1 MPPIKTISNH
11 VIICALPSVIRPIM
25 WDLLMSFV
33 VSLFSKFSLL
43 LMMLRTRSS
52 VLWRSS
58 FVMRTL
64 WKRRDVRF
72 NNENA
77 NIKKQ
82 LEQNENC
89 IELLRS
95 ENNSLRDENATYKN
109 DIKSCEDKV
118 EDLEQYGRR
127 TSLRFHN
134 VLMTNDDL
142 QSTDD
147 LVLNIINN
155 KLNLENKLTWN
166 SSIGRLCFN
175 RFFCFIVIWR
185 SRNYLPF

>member
-1 MPPIKTISNH
+1 MIREQDHKLIK
-11 VIICALPSVIRPIM
+11 
-25 WDLLMSFV
+25 
-33 VSLFSKFSLL
+33 LFDKCHQL
-43 LMMLRTRSS
+43 
-52 VLWRSS
+52 
-58 FVMRTL
+58 
-64 WKRRDVRF
+64 

-89 IELLRS
+89 LELLRS

-142 QSTDD
+142 QRTDD

-155 KLNLENKLTWN
+155 KLNLENKLTTN
-166 SSIGRLCFN
+166 DINRSHIIGLITEVKAQIIC
-175 RFFCFIVIWR
+175 RFRKWKVKNKWFCTNFHQ
-185 SRNYLPF
+185 

>member
-1 MPPIKTISNH
+1 MIREQDHKLIK
-11 VIICALPSVIRPIM
+11 
-25 WDLLMSFV
+25 
-33 VSLFSKFSLL
+33 LFDKCHQL
-43 LMMLRTRSS
+43 
-52 VLWRSS
+52 
-58 FVMRTL
+58 
-64 WKRRDVRF
+64 

-89 IELLRS
+89 LELLRS

-142 QSTDD
+142 QRTDD

-155 KLNLENKLTWN
+155 KLNLENKLTTN
-166 SSIGRLCFN
+166 DINRSISGSVLISIN
-175 RFFCFIVIWR
+175 NQLIYNKNDPVYGMPHMNLLFCYFSV
-185 SRNYLPF
+185 NH